1 MVKKQ
6 VFTGLATSLA
16 FVACASG
23 CDPSDVESQSTEEDA
38 PELEIES
45 DVRESS
51 VEEKPFELEE
61 IDLPGQFYNVVLGDD
76 TRVVFAKSEAPEEY
90 RSEGES
96 GEQVLLA
103 AVGGA
108 SLDELL
114 EIPEVG
120 TAPLSHVY
128 VGLGGTLEAA
138 PQRFRIEIEGL
149 YGSDRLTFEPGE
161 LIDRVTQAYH
171 IKSGRTKNSSWCKSY
186 SAFKDKSWDMSVSS
200 KGRHYRSSTKTR
212 ALGVHPPD
220 GGNLRAIGQVCNYN
234 SGGKFD
240 NDVIEATFN
249 WGWIDV
255 GPTTPQSVHVIKIW
269 NTKRL
274 KVKDGRRAY
283 FSRSLPR
290 HLDTNEGYYVTA
302 SDVSGADTGLRR
314 YVSIFLG
321 GKNENGR

>member
-1 MVKKQ
+1 MNNGATFRELYLESLIPERKKVGFDRNAEVSVKGFLKSSQ
-6 VFTGLATSLA
+6 SVGMRLGKPKTFPPNGLSFNTRSHKTHFPCPKFAHSTR
-16 FVACASG
+16 ASG
-23 CDPSDVESQSTEEDA
+23 CRRRFCIENNSIRKTVSDQGSGSPSCD
-38 PELEIES
+38 
-45 DVRESS
+45 
-51 VEEKPFELEE
+51 
-61 IDLPGQFYNVVLGDD
+61 
-76 TRVVFAKSEAPEEY
+76 
-90 RSEGES
+90 
-96 GEQVLLA
+96 
-103 AVGGA
+103 
-108 SLDELL
+108 SLC
-114 EIPEVG
+114 
-120 TAPLSHVY
+120 
-128 VGLGGTLEAA
+128 GTLEAA
-138 PQRFRIEIEGL
+138 PQRFRIEIESH

-255 GPTTPQSVHVIKIW
+255 GPTTPRSIYVIKIW
-269 NTKRL
+269 DTKRL